1 LIKQLN
7 AINRISG
14 TGFKPVT
21 VLMRTDNYEV
31 STFSTKKHLKVIDNE
46 TGVLIV
52 KWNCMDWQTMKNDK
66 PLLAV
71 GTLSS
76 PYYGRVQYYQLAIDE
91 YTQQND

>member
-1 LIKQLN
+1 
-7 AINRISG
+7 
-14 TGFKPVT
+14 
-21 VLMRTDNYEV
+21 
-31 STFSTKKHLKVIDNE
+31 
-46 TGVLIV
+46 
-52 KWNCMDWQTMKNDK
+52 MDWQTMKNDK